1 MFGHRNDSEWFRI
14 IPECWRGY
22 RNPPGEVWALL
33 GHEGRERAAPGGGAR
48 PPMRSPNW
56 TRRGGAAPFPSPSP
70 SPFLPPSPI
79 LVGLGKGS
87 PTPTGRRTP
96 PLWRAPLGP
105 AGLPLAP
112 LYTGAGGHPKTHKL
126 ILEIVP

>member
-1 MFGHRNDSEWFRI
+1 MFGHRNGSEWFRI
-14 IPECWRGY
+14 IPECLKGL
-22 RNPPGEVWALL
+22 PETPGKLWAIM
-33 GHEGRERAAPGGGAR
+33 GHEGREKAAPGSGAR

-56 TRRGGAAPFPSPSP
+56 TRGRGRGP
-70 SPFLPPSPI
+70 PFLLPLPLFSFPSPI

-96 PLWRAPLGP
+96 P
-105 AGLPLAP
+105 PLARLLGRPASP
-112 LYTGAGGHPKTHKL
+112 LLLYIRGQGGTPKTHKL

>member
-1 MFGHRNDSEWFRI
+1 MGHNG
-14 IPECWRGY
+14 PRGE
-22 RNPPGEVWALL
+22 R
-33 GHEGRERAAPGGGAR
+33 EGRARRWRAP

-56 TRRGGAAPFPSPSP
+56 TRRGGRGPPFLLPLPLFSFPSPN
-70 SPFLPPSPI
+70 

-96 PLWRAPLGP
+96 PSLGAPPRP

-126 ILEIVP
+126 IFVIVP

>member
-33 GHEGRERAAPGGGAR
+33 GREGRERAAPGGGAR

-56 TRRGGAAPFPSPSP
+56 TRRGGGGGPPFPPP
-70 SPFLPPSPI
+70 PPPLPL

-87 PTPTGRRTP
+87 PTPTRRTP
-96 PLWRAPLGP
+96 PSLGAPL
-105 AGLPLAP
+105 
-112 LYTGAGGHPKTHKL
+112 
-126 ILEIVP
+126 